1 MTTKKITVLGRD
13 NHAEAMRVAAGL
25 TIYGHEVR
33 IVFMSEAV
41 AETEENAK
49 QAELLELADIIPE
62 TTVPEMAEDLA
73 FLDSESLAQ
82 VINESDQIINI

>member
-33 IVFMSEAV
+33 IVFMDNIV

-49 QAELLELADIIPE
+49 QAELLELADIKPE
-62 TTVPEMAEDLA
+62 TTVSLMADELA
-73 FLDSESLAQ
+73 FLDSVALSQ
-82 VINESDQIINI
+82 VLGESDRIINI

>member
-73 FLDSESLAQ
+73 FLDSAALAQ
-82 VINESDQIINI
+82 LINDSDQIINI

>member
-1 MTTKKITVLGRD
+1 MTTRKITVLGRD

-41 AETEENAK
+41 VETEENAK

-62 TTVPEMAEDLA
+62 TTVSEMADDLTL
-73 FLDSESLAQ
+73 LDSAALAQ
-82 VINESDQIINI
+82 VFDESDQIINI

>member
-73 FLDSESLAQ
+73 FLDSEALAQ

>member
-1 MTTKKITVLGRD
+1 MGRD

-33 IVFMSEAV
+33 IVFMDKIV

-49 QAELLELADIIPE
+49 QAELLELADILPE
-62 TTVPEMAEDLA
+62 TTVSAMSDELV
-73 FLDSESLAQ
+73 FLDSVALAQ
-82 VINESDQIINI
+82 VITESDQIINI

>member
-1 MTTKKITVLGRD
+1 MTIKKISVLGRD

-33 IVFMSEAV
+33 IVFMNEPV

-49 QAELLELADIIPE
+49 QSELLELADIIPE
-62 TTVPEMAEDLA
+62 TTISEMADDLP
-73 FLDSESLAQ
+73 FLNSTALAQ
-82 VINESDQIINI
+82 VIDESDHIINI

>member
-49 QAELLELADIIPE
+49 QVELLELADIIPE

-73 FLDSESLAQ
+73 FLDSAALAQ

>member
-1 MTTKKITVLGRD
+1 
-13 NHAEAMRVAAGL
+13 
-25 TIYGHEVR
+25 
-33 IVFMSEAV
+33 MSEAV

-62 TTVPEMAEDLA
+62 TTVSEMAEDLA
-73 FLDSESLAQ
+73 FLDSAALAQ

>member
-82 VINESDQIINI
+82 LINESDQIINI

>member
-1 MTTKKITVLGRD
+1 MTTRKIAVLGRD

-33 IVFMSEAV
+33 IVFMSGPM

-62 TTVPEMAEDLA
+62 TTVSEMAEDLV
-73 FLDSESLAQ
+73 FLDSAALAQ

>member
-1 MTTKKITVLGRD
+1 MTTRIIAVLGRD

-62 TTVPEMAEDLA
+62 TTVSEMAEDLA
-73 FLDSESLAQ
+73 FLDSAALAQ

>member
-1 MTTKKITVLGRD
+1 MTTRKIAVLGRD

-41 AETEENAK
+41 VETEENAK

-62 TTVPEMAEDLA
+62 TTVSEMAEDLA
-73 FLDSESLAQ
+73 FLDSAALAQ

>member
-1 MTTKKITVLGRD
+1 LTTKKITVLGRA

-33 IVFMSEAV
+33 IVFMNEPL

-49 QAELLELADIIPE
+49 QAELLELADITPE
-62 TTVPEMAEDLA
+62 TTVPEMANDLSI
-73 FLDSESLAQ
+73 LDPAALAH
-82 VINESDQIINI
+82 VFEESDQIINI

>member
-1 MTTKKITVLGRD
+1 MTTKIITVLGRD

-62 TTVPEMAEDLA
+62 TTVSEMAEDLA
-73 FLDSESLAQ
+73 FLDSSALAQ
-82 VINESDQIINI
+82 VINESDHIINI

>member
-1 MTTKKITVLGRD
+1 MTIKKISVLGRD

-33 IVFMSEAV
+33 IVFMNETV

-49 QAELLELADIIPE
+49 QSELLELADIIPE
-62 TTVPEMAEDLA
+62 TTISEMADDLP
-73 FLDSESLAQ
+73 FLNSTALAQ
-82 VINESDQIINI
+82 VIDESDHIINI

>member
-1 MTTKKITVLGRD
+1 MTTKIITVLGRD

-73 FLDSESLAQ
+73 FLDSAALAQ
-82 VINESDQIINI
+82 LINDSDQIINI

>member
-1 MTTKKITVLGRD
+1 MKTKKITVLGRD

-33 IVFMSEAV
+33 IVFMDKIV

-49 QAELLELADIIPE
+49 QAELLELADILPE
-62 TTVPEMAEDLA
+62 TTVSAMSDELV
-73 FLDSESLAQ
+73 FLDSVALAQ
-82 VINESDQIINI
+82 VITESDQIINI

>member
-1 MTTKKITVLGRD
+1 MTIKKITVLGRD

-33 IVFMSEAV
+33 IVFMNETV

-49 QAELLELADIIPE
+49 QSELLELADIIPE
-62 TTVPEMAEDLA
+62 TTISEMADDLP
-73 FLDSESLAQ
+73 FLNSTALAQ
-82 VINESDQIINI
+82 VIDESDHIINI

>member
-1 MTTKKITVLGRD
+1 MTTKKITVLVRD

-33 IVFMSEAV
+33 IVFMDKIV

-49 QAELLELADIIPE
+49 QAELLELADILPE
-62 TTVPEMAEDLA
+62 TTVSAMSDELV
-73 FLDSESLAQ
+73 FLDSVALAQ
-82 VINESDQIINI
+82 VITESDQIINI